1 MIWFCTLIPFL
12 HYPLVYE
19 SVWVEILWVPFCFL
33 FLFLLAIAFR
43 TFFSSPL
50 SLALFLVSLP
60 PSINPQVS
68 TFSFGL
74 PIFFPLYTRLDS
86 PVNFLFYALRYPAP
100 LYLSGNRLRLSL
112 LCGFALWLCS
122 VPSTSCSGLC
132 VTSGYAD

>member
-1 MIWFCTLIPFL
+1 MVLYVNTVLTLSQ
-12 HYPLVYE
+12 
-19 SVWVEILWVPFCFL
+19 SVRVRLGRDSLGSFL
-33 FLFLLAIAFR
+33 FSLSLPTCYCFSY
-43 TFFSSPL
+43 FFSSPL
-50 SLALFLVSLP
+50 SLAPFLVSLP